1 MYKPYLEMPLEQ
13 LLAKALFE
21 LKAAANEIT
30 SADVVGSAHERI
42 RLAAWAAGMHE
53 DINLRQAVSALSPII
68 KIVEHQLEAETVG
81 TQNFFNGTID
91 PEGDDI
97 GEVVAMRILTERGEV
112 VNEWYDR
119 LRRLRHVLEVIEVR
133 LAAQDAVDFQ
143 KDRLM
148 L

>member
-1 MYKPYLEMPLEQ
+1 MYKPYLKMPLEQ

-30 SADVVGSAHERI
+30 SADIVGSAHERV
-42 RLAAWAAGMHE
+42 RLAAWAASMHE
-53 DINLRQAVSALSPII
+53 DINLRQAVSALPPII
-68 KIVEHQLEAETVG
+68 EIVRHQLEAETIG

-112 VNEWYDR
+112 VSEWYDR
-119 LRRLRHVLEVIEVR
+119 LRCVRHILEVIEAR
-133 LAAQDAVDFQ
+133 LAAERVVMS
-143 KDRLM
+143 RV
-148 L
+148 